1 MPIISLP
8 YLLGT
13 IAVQAGS
20 ALFNAKR
27 GKKHSEELAKKQQ
40 EYEERVLKD
49 GIENARAEFA
59 EMCALQRELELEMQ
73 QDRLQMIRD
82 SLKSN
87 IMLEAYRHSLKDW
100 PLLVPPFVI
109 KNEYL
114 PVLEFEEREQNHTIP
129 VNCIMTTSSDTK
141 FNLKIFTLLEEKLA
155 QFFSKHWRGD
165 KAIRFYQQAWR
176 NNVTDIGAMMHDIKA
191 HLSEVPT
198 IVLSPIIDGNK
209 LKFAFSWWGMSNK
222 IEDEHIAEP
231 DNVFDPELS
240 VEFTPGMD
248 YDEKTIE
255 KIVDETF
262 NKLAA
267 FISYFADLYYWNF
280 YKFAINVPNFIATGI
295 LNVQNEIKNA
305 LILNLINA
313 LDNNMDFID
322 VAHRLSYIKSLQKV
336 DCEVDINKIL
346 CQEIKNIEECKFLQ
360 VDALNELTEI
370 KNNKKVSQ
378 LIVEHTEEII
388 EEIEIIDDAILNH
401 EYLYRFMVQNMQKAF
416 KCSLFSYI
424 EWSPNI
430 IIGCF
435 CNEDYEPCI
444 YNISN
449 TSRFFVFIAS
459 EAPLNEN
466 PYLTFEIKVIPI
478 NNILKKINMAKKDGL
493 KQRLGRR
500 LINVGQKL
508 VADSEDNN
516 SKRVSPWDN
525 LPSTQVDELQVISNY
540 FINGV
545 DNGSIQYSPYTQ
557 PGNNLAM
564 RDVLNW
570 LDRLTDQAIG
580 NNNQVY
586 IVKTNYIEKNLLLY
600 CAFLAKDDTF
610 DLTTTCKY
618 CFICGRESEEMR
630 NLFAG
635 KKVYIIPFEN

>member
-1 MPIISLP
+1 MPIISTS
-8 YLLGT
+8 YLLAT
-13 IAVQAGS
+13 LATQAAS

-27 GKKHSEELAKKQQ
+27 GKKYSEELAKKQQ
-40 EYEERVLKD
+40 EYEERVLTE

-155 QFFSKHWRGD
+155 LFFSKHWRGD

-240 VEFTPGMD
+240 VEVAQGMD

-280 YKFAINVPNFIATGI
+280 YKMVPTLPNLLSSDLLDLPTGMCDDYINAYVNRVVAYLERGKFEERDPFLVKRTTEAILQRTLVPDAIYKIHKGVLNNKEFLLVSDIPLLRGLSEFKSVLSSELSKTITSLEKEESITICPFSNSDEMFYNAERIFKYSSYARQFHIKFIDKYSFIACIT
-295 LNVQNEIKNA
+295 NE
-305 LILNLINA
+305 
-313 LDNNMDFID
+313 
-322 VAHRLSYIKSLQKV
+322 YG
-336 DCEVDINKIL
+336 EV
-346 CQEIKNIEECKFLQ
+346 
-360 VDALNELTEI
+360 
-370 KNNKKVSQ
+370 
-378 LIVEHTEEII
+378 
-388 EEIEIIDDAILNH
+388 
-401 EYLYRFMVQNMQKAF
+401 LYSSSK
-416 KCSLFSYI
+416 
-424 EWSPNI
+424 
-430 IIGCF
+430 
-435 CNEDYEPCI
+435 
-444 YNISN
+444 
-449 TSRFFVFIAS
+449 SRFYLFVTCTQM
-459 EAPLNEN
+459 PLAQCGAGT
-466 PYLTFEIKVIPI
+466 LD
-478 NNILKKINMAKKDGL
+478 L
-493 KQRLGRR
+493 
-500 LINVGQKL
+500 VGQKL
-508 VADSEDNN
+508 QKSKEKKNPCEVLAYNIKEVEKQINIVRDFLKKIRIIFKQLTPIMSLPTDIEKVPQVIMFDDVKSWIKRNRTTENEFRLVLSYNERMRIYCLVGSFVDNN
-516 SKRVSPWDN
+516 KIIDGKTYISYFSYLDDSIKN
-525 LPSTQVDELQVISNY
+525 LFKY
-540 FINGV
+540 
-545 DNGSIQYSPYTQ
+545 
-557 PGNNLAM
+557 
-564 RDVLNW
+564 
-570 LDRLTDQAIG
+570 
-580 NNNQVY
+580 
-586 IVKTNYIEKNLLLY
+586 NYIYKLKIN
-600 CAFLAKDDTF
+600 
-610 DLTTTCKY
+610 
-618 CFICGRESEEMR
+618 
-630 NLFAG
+630 
-635 KKVYIIPFEN
+635 